1 MREHIQFIRYMME
14 AISTAGLT
22 LNPNKCTFARKK
34 IHFWGMI
41 FSADGM
47 QLDPS
52 KVDALNFIS
61 APTNKDDLISFLCRM
76 QSNSNFIKTFAQK
89 AAPLR

>member
-1 MREHIQFIRYMME
+1 MIE

-34 IHFWGMI
+34 IQFWGMI
-41 FSADGM
+41 FSADGI
-47 QLDPS
+47 QPDPS

-61 APTNKDDLISFLCRM
+61 APTNRDDLISFLCMM